1 MKKILLTLA
10 TTVISAVFFTT
21 ASHSEVAISGYME
34 FLGGSADQATALG
47 QSNHGIDKGGMSDG
61 LYSKIFVDSG
71 STMDNGIEVNTHFT
85 LSNDCTAST
94 GVCNTA
100 GPNSQDITFSG
111 GFGAIAVG
119 NTAPAGQRM
128 HSRLTA
134 ANPGFEPDGANYKDF
149 MTMSSTGTFG
159 DQNEVGYAHN
169 ALGITFMSNV
179 YDGFSVGL
187 NYVPSQ
193 SETYTGDGSDG
204 QTATYTAQAGYNDKH
219 EVVLKYATEI
229 DSIGIAATYGYTGG
243 NAGTQGTIAYN
254 DLTEHTMSLELSF
267 GGFTAD
273 VRTHDKSD
281 SGRVTADGS
290 GGNESIS
297 YCGKYVT
304 GAVSMA
310 ACRIEDSFQ
319 TSLTTDNERDVNTIS
334 GGYSLG
340 GGVNVSAMYISV
352 KEVDD
357 VTTHTDASMILGI
370 LTVGF

>member
-21 ASHSEVAISGYME
+21 ASHSEVAISGMMEYM
-34 FLGGSADQATALG
+34 GGSADQATADG
-47 QSNHGIDKGGMSDG
+47 ATDHGIDKGGMSDG
-61 LYSKIFVDSG
+61 LYSRVMFDVK
-71 STMDNGIEVNTHFT
+71 STLDNGISVDTHF
-85 LSNDCTAST
+85 SVNNDCYAST

-134 ANPGFEPDGANYKDF
+134 ANPGAEPDGANYKDF
-149 MTMSSTGTFG
+149 MTMGSATQG
-159 DQNEVGYAHN
+159 DQNEVGYANN

-204 QTATYTAQAGYNDKH
+204 QTATYTGQAGYNDKH

-281 SGRVTADGS
+281 SGQVTADGT
-290 GGNESIS
+290 GGNENIS

-310 ACRIEDSFQ
+310 ACRLEDSFDS
-319 TSLTTDNERDVNTIS
+319 SLTTNNERDVTTIS
-334 GGYSLG
+334 GGYNLG
-340 GGVNVSAMYISV
+340 GGVEVAAMYIT
-352 KEVDD
+352 VDETVD
-357 VTTHTDASMILGI
+357 VTKYTEANILMGYI
-370 LTVGF
+370 SVGF